1 MDYHFVDKNSKA
13 YSPQGIRNLF
23 EQAVN
28 NENGDIEAVLT
39 NKHKYKN
46 LLELWYAS
54 FLAFAIHKWLKRKF
68 YLNTPNQDP
77 PDILFLDE
85 NNKEAFP
92 VEIAEL
98 FIYRQTV
105 FEGGY
110 KKLVQQIWKAKGSAN
125 LNRCHLLLVNRIK
138 SAKFNVSRFLVE
150 MRKFDWKFE
159 RIWLGIFTAD
169 TFSWT
174 FFDIFPFE
182 QNNSSSYISVS
193 IRNQADMKYLYW

>member
-28 NENGDIEAVLT
+28 NESGNIEAVLT
-39 NKHKYKN
+39 NKHEYKN

-77 PDILFLDE
+77 PDVIFLDE
-85 NNKEAFP
+85 NDKEAFP

-98 FIYRQTV
+98 FIYGQTA
-105 FEGGY
+105 FDGDYE
-110 KKLVQQIWKAKGSAN
+110 KLVQQIRKAKRSTN
-125 LNRCHLLLVNRIK
+125 LNRCHLLLVSRVN
-138 SAKFNVSRFLVE
+138 SVKFNISHFLVE

-159 RIWLGIFTAD
+159 RIWLGMFTVD

-182 QNNSSSYISVS
+182 QNNSSFRISVS
-193 IRNQADMKYLYW
+193 IKNQEDMKFFY